1 MFHRRNLL
9 ASLVFVG
16 LVTTGQ
22 ALAADPGIERLTSDQ
37 GIDAVDERL
46 RAALEERGMT
56 LMSAR
61 R

>member
-1 MFHRRNLL
+1 L
-9 ASLVFVG
+9 AILVFVG

-56 LMSAR
+56 PMSAR